1 MIMAV
6 KTERTSGLVHIERST
21 AITCSSVIDHR
32 SYANIL
38 ISPYQQGH
46 IISMSCPQSIWVCN
60 NAWMLDRFSGYSRHK
75 QSVFLCFWGSAFQ
88 DVVCRICPIR
98 LQWTGGHLGAIPM
111 MGPIGPSKHILLRS
125 EPRIND
131 FLWSPGLSEAVAV
144 PTGFSRRCYE
154 FVVKLCWRCLFKS
167 LPCSSFWNTREVHSI
182 LYTHWFIE
190 GCNLSDL
197 EGSNLWVP
205 QPQICWFGGATWEWT
220 MPKAG
225 SSWSMSI
232 VP

>member
-6 KTERTSGLVHIERST
+6 KTERTTGLVHIERST

-38 ISPYQQGH
+38 ISPYQQGQF
-46 IISMSCPQSIWVCN
+46 ISMSCPQSIWVCN
-60 NAWMLDRFSGYSRHK
+60 NACLLDRFSGYSRHP

-111 MGPIGPSKHILLRS
+111 IGPIGPSKHITCEAK

-131 FLWSPGLSEAVAV
+131 FLWSPGLSDAAALSGPRGGATNLSSNCVEMIV
-144 PTGFSRRCYE
+144 
-154 FVVKLCWRCLFKS
+154 CLNLFES
-167 LPCSSFWNTREVHSI
+167 LPCSSYWKFWNTKEVYCIYSLI
-182 LYTHWFIE
+182 HWR
-190 GCNLSDL
+190 
-197 EGSNLWVP
+197 
-205 QPQICWFGGATWEWT
+205 
-220 MPKAG
+220 M
-225 SSWSMSI
+225 
-232 VP
+232 